1 METVLRLR
9 LRRADPIAL
18 AGGQHHLEQFMA
30 SQDTEITLG
39 TGKMLAIFF
48 TLVAICA
55 VFFGLGF
62 TLGKNSARPS
72 LSADSS
78 LAVPATGVRPAATKS
93 NTPPANQSQEGMTFY
108 KAVGQKEPESQLAN
122 ASAPAA
128 APAAQPVVVA
138 EKPQEPAQDPMAAP
152 TGNGY
157 FVQVAAVSKQD
168 DALAL
173 VDALKKKQYSAFAA
187 NPPGDKLFHVQVGP
201 FADIKDAEITRGRLI
216 SDGYNPILKK

>member
-1 METVLRLR
+1 M
-9 LRRADPIAL
+9 
-18 AGGQHHLEQFMA
+18 
-30 SQDTEITLG
+30 SSKDTEITLG

-62 TLGKNSARPS
+62 TLGKNSAHPS
-72 LSADSS
+72 LSADSA
-78 LAVPATGVRPAATKS
+78 LMTPPAGVRPGASKSGAA
-93 NTPPANQSQEGMTFY
+93 PANQTQEGMTFY
-108 KAVGQKEPESQLAN
+108 KAVGQKEPESQLAK
-122 ASAPAA
+122 ASAPATTP
-128 APAAQPVVVA
+128 APQPAVVA
-138 EKPQEPAQDPMAAP
+138 EKPQEPAPDPVAVP
-152 TGNGY
+152 VGNGY

-173 VDALKKKQYSAFAA
+173 VDALKKKQYTAFAA
-187 NPPGDKLFHVQVGP
+187 TPGDKLFHVQVGP